1 MQSTPPRRSIPLGVW
16 LLLVTALS
24 AGLVVALTRGSPRQ
38 IGTLRPLGAP
48 LLLLGLV
55 IQAVLEYITF
65 PRNQIETV
73 GYGLLML
80 SYALILAFC
89 ISNIATRGF
98 GVIAIGVAM
107 NALVIGLNLG
117 MPTKPI
123 GNDSHG
129 NRIFKP
135 VEQTVKHRQAMRGD
149 LLSFLGDRI
158 LFPKPFDTVVSF
170 GDLVISV
177 GICELAYYASRRA
190 RTPMLISKDGHAS
203 REPARAQS
211 GLARHRHRPG
221 Q

>member
-1 MQSTPPRRSIPLGVW
+1 MQYAPPLRSIPLGVW

-24 AGLVVALTRGSPRQ
+24 AALVIALTRGSPRQ
-38 IGTLRPLGAP
+38 LLTLRPVGAV
-48 LLLLGLV
+48 LLVLGLV
-55 IQAVLEYITF
+55 LQAALEYIKF

-73 GYGLLML
+73 GYALLML

-89 ISNIATRGF
+89 ISIVAIRGF

-158 LFPKPFDTVVSF
+158 LFPKPFDTIVSF

-177 GICELAYYASRRA
+177 GI
-190 RTPMLISKDGHAS
+190 
-203 REPARAQS
+203 
-211 GLARHRHRPG
+211 
-221 Q
+221 